1 MYDSTSKYSCDK
13 KKDKYEAASELS
25 DILDTSKILGCCKCN
40 YSIVSFLILAYF
52 IFVATVLATP

>member
-25 DILDTSKILGCCKCN
+25 DILDTSKILGCCKFN
-40 YSIVSFLILAYF
+40 
-52 IFVATVLATP
+52 